1 MKRQDNTTGL
11 KIKYIG
17 ATDTKDSRLK
27 FTQLNNNKSVTVSY
41 NHKFDTLGLTEE
53 ILNRIESLKG
63 FSVIVDNTQ
72 NNYYLINLDFAGNS
86 FEDIT
91 PLIKIISNTL
101 K

>member
-1 MKRQDNTTGL
+1 MKRTNNTTGL

-17 ATDTKDSRLK
+17 ATDTKGSRIK

-41 NHKFDTLGLTEE
+41 NHKFDVLGLAEE
-53 ILNRIESLKG
+53 ILNRIDIIKD
-63 FSVIVDNTQ
+63 FNVIIDNTQ

-91 PLIKIISNTL
+91 PLIKEISKTL
-101 K
+101 